1 MKRALLLTALV
12 APLTATA
19 QGFEGAYAG
28 LYSGYAWAEDQ
39 GTSYSQFT
47 HEKTG
52 FTQETNPTGAQLGV
66 LGGYNWL
73 LSHNWLVGVE
83 VDYDGRID
91 QDDQDYQELNGVTD
105 TRYRGAS
112 EIKDSGSLR
121 GRLGYLPSADLLLFA
136 TAGYAYAHVERE
148 WEDLTPIFGASEAKT
163 NGQGGWTVGAGAEY
177 LLSDAFSARIEYRY
191 ADFGTLE
198 DIPVDM
204 WAEDYKQRLTEQSV
218 RLGAAY
224 HF

>member
-1 MKRALLLTALV
+1 MQRALLLTALV

-39 GTSYSQFT
+39 GTSYSQST
-47 HEKTG
+47 HRKTG

-73 LSHNWLVGVE
+73 LPHNWLVGVE
-83 VDYDGRID
+83 ADYDGRID
-91 QDDQDYQELNGVTD
+91 QDDQDFQEFHGVTD
-105 TRYRGAS
+105 SRYRSTS

-136 TAGYAYAHVERE
+136 TAGYAYARVERE
-148 WEDLTPIFGASEAKT
+148 WEDLSPVFSASESRT

-177 LLSDAFSARIEYRY
+177 LLSDAFSARLEYRY
-191 ADFGTLE
+191 ADFGTQE
-198 DIPVDM
+198 DIPVAM
-204 WAEDYKQRLTEQSV
+204 WREDYKQRLTEQSV
-218 RLGAAY
+218 RLGASY

>member
-1 MKRALLLTALV
+1 MKRALLLAALLT
-12 APLTATA
+12 PLPTLAH
-19 QGFEGAYAG
+19 GFEGAYAG
-28 LYSGYAWAEDQ
+28 IYSGYAWAEDQ
-39 GTSYSQFT
+39 GTSYSQFDQQ
-47 HEKTG
+47 KTG
-52 FTQETNPTGAQLGV
+52 YTQETNPTGAQLGV

-83 VDYDGRID
+83 ADYDARID
-91 QDDQDYQELNGVTD
+91 QEDQDYQELNGVTD
-105 TRYRGAS
+105 TQYRGAS

-136 TAGYAYAHVERE
+136 TAGYAYARVERE
-148 WEDLTPIFGASEAKT
+148 WETVSFASESKT

-191 ADFGTLE
+191 ADFGTRG

-204 WAEDYKQRLTEQSV
+204 WREYYKQRLTEQSV

>member
-1 MKRALLLTALV
+1 MKRALLLTALLT
-12 APLTATA
+12 PLSASA
-19 QGFEGAYAG
+19 AGFEGAYAG

-39 GTSYSQFT
+39 GTSYSQLT
-47 HEKTG
+47 QQKTG

-73 LSHNWLVGVE
+73 LPHNWLVGVE
-83 VDYDGRID
+83 ADYDGRID
-91 QDDQDYQELNGVTD
+91 QEDQDFQELNGVTD
-105 TRYRGAS
+105 TRYRSTS
-112 EIKDSGSLR
+112 EIEESGSLR

-136 TAGYAYAHVERE
+136 TAGYAYARVERE
-148 WEDLTPIFGASEAKT
+148 WEDLNPVFGASETKT

-177 LLSDAFSARIEYRY
+177 LLNEAFSARLEYRY
-191 ADFGTLE
+191 ADYGTKKH
-198 DIPVDM
+198 IPVDM
-204 WAEDYKQRLTEQSV
+204 WFEDYNQRLTEQSV